1 MTLFF
6 RQIGSSSNHM
16 MYRQIQVLEIIFN
29 NYLKNRITPLVLT
42 FLPLLQM
49 FSQYLCIKYHDI
61 FPPLVFLLFPF
72 VFIDSLVG
80 NVFIS
85 TLASWVLTN
94 SESVVNLLRM
104 KAVGPVRKSLLR
116 KQIKSYPLLKIK
128 FGSNFVDRLTPFVIQ
143 STILSQTASLLLI
156 KT

>member
-42 FLPLLQM
+42 FVPLLQM
-49 FSQYLCIKYHDI
+49 FSQYLWIKYHDN
-61 FPPLVFLLFPF
+61 FPPPVLLLFII
-72 VFIDSLVG
+72 VSIDSLVA

-104 KAVGPVRKSLLR
+104 KAVGLVRKSLLR